1 MLNNST
7 TAAQTLNVSELLLN
21 ANWQRVESETKGA
34 VFTLEDF
41 AKGWDTIYV
50 RPAQLQVQSVAPKMR
65 KLTAPTF
72 LLSSF
77 ESKMAYVLASEEN
90 PVYIPYEYKR
100 DDKLGYLMAFRI
112 SPMITP
118 EYLYYMCKY
127 DEWKKFLSKIAKN
140 EKESYGIEPHWNLVG
155 ITGDYDPI
163 SNRFF
168 ELNAETLVRNLG
180 DITIPALEVQG
191 QRVAAAKNQAITEA
205 TRDKQSPTVADI
217 LPALNKYMDATRSIF
232 ADGPCRIGLLRELYR
247 LAAKTEA
254 NEKVLQIL
262 RVDQFPFT
270 ENVLSQEEML
280 TLAKY
285 IDTVF
290 NLLISPAEFSWTRE
304 GGWMQPQEVTDFM
317 VSLVDFKKDSVVYN
331 PFAGLASYSIALNGY
346 NVVGEELDSTT
357 WAIAQ
362 IRLFANGVS
371 SNINLADSFTQIES
385 TTTFDSI
392 ITSPA
397 IFREDDRQPLNI
409 LIQLYN
415 KLNDGGQ
422 LVCMIPTRNLQPIA
436 DIISKERSQLIE
448 ERSIKSIITL
458 PSNIFTGISVSQ
470 SVIVLTKGIKNDVIF
485 FGNASEY
492 TRFSRSFSR
501 MTSFDWQRF
510 VRDMQDSIETYAD
523 WGHVTEGC
531 VSAPIPYEQLKG
543 DNLMPAPYLVPIPEN
558 GILLS
563 EIAEIIRR
571 DRPNST
577 KANYIVKPSDIP
589 ANLHDRPYVPPTN
602 DSSEIR
608 STITIDGDAVILS
621 PSIMRYKS
629 VYLQDFHGTIGSPV
643 GLFYFLKPKSG
654 VSARYLAALFAT
666 KEVADQIKAASSG
679 GASARISSTAL
690 MNIVIPQHKTS
701 EEREQ
706 IISEVISSEM
716 SEKERELS
724 DRLDM
729 LKTGLRTTRH
739 AMVQTWSALQTN
751 WEELEFFIQDNG
763 GQMKLSD
770 VIGEK
775 NPISVKDMMATISH
789 SLKTLSNQIDSLK
802 LESVNWG
809 EAKFIDPFSFIKRY
823 IAKHTNP
830 RYKMVN
836 VGNDNHAEVP
846 WFNDE
851 TGESGV
857 HPVEAFYMFKAPE
870 RMVERIFDN
879 IIANAVAHGF
889 TDSHKDYRIV
899 FDWKSDDDGIVITI
913 ANNGEPFKNGVTGEM
928 VLTRGFT
935 TELNPQNG
943 NARIHS
949 GQGGFEIKE
958 HMDSLGG
965 KVRVISDPDSE
976 LPVIYELT
984 FTDTNFERVDL

>member
-1 MLNNST
+1 
-7 TAAQTLNVSELLLN
+7 
-21 ANWQRVESETKGA
+21 
-34 VFTLEDF
+34 
-41 AKGWDTIYV
+41 
-50 RPAQLQVQSVAPKMR
+50 
-65 KLTAPTF
+65 
-72 LLSSF
+72 
-77 ESKMAYVLASEEN
+77 
-90 PVYIPYEYKR
+90 
-100 DDKLGYLMAFRI
+100 
-112 SPMITP
+112 
-118 EYLYYMCKY
+118 
-127 DEWKKFLSKIAKN
+127 
-140 EKESYGIEPHWNLVG
+140 
-155 ITGDYDPI
+155 
-163 SNRFF
+163 
-168 ELNAETLVRNLG
+168 
-180 DITIPALEVQG
+180 
-191 QRVAAAKNQAITEA
+191 
-205 TRDKQSPTVADI
+205 
-217 LPALNKYMDATRSIF
+217 
-232 ADGPCRIGLLRELYR
+232 
-247 LAAKTEA
+247 
-254 NEKVLQIL
+254 
-262 RVDQFPFT
+262 
-270 ENVLSQEEML
+270 
-280 TLAKY
+280 
-285 IDTVF
+285 
-290 NLLISPAEFSWTRE
+290 
-304 GGWMQPQEVTDFM
+304 M
-317 VSLVDFKKDSVVYN
+317 VSLVDFKKDSEVYN
-331 PFAGLASYSIALNGY
+331 PFAGLASYSIALKGY

-371 SNINLADSFTQIES
+371 SYINLADSFKKIEGAA
-385 TTTFDSI
+385 TFDSI
-392 ITSPA
+392 ITSPV
-397 IFREDDRQPLNI
+397 IFKERGHQPLDI

-422 LVCMIPTRNLQPIA
+422 LVYLIPTQFLQSNGLINENRN
-436 DIISKERSQLIE
+436 KLIE
-448 ERSIKSIITL
+448 ERCIKSVITL
-458 PSNIFTGISVSQ
+458 PSNIFTGISMSQ
-470 SVIVLTKGIKNDVIF
+470 SVIVLTKGVKNDSIL
-485 FGNASEY
+485 FGNASGY
-492 TRFSRSFSR
+492 TRVSRSFSR

-510 VRDMQDSIETYAD
+510 VRDMKDSIEKYAD
-523 WGHVTEGC
+523 CGRVTEGC

-543 DNLMPAPYLVPIPEN
+543 SNLVPAPYLVPVPEN
-558 GILLS
+558 GVLLS
-563 EIAEIIRR
+563 EIADIILYLYGRN
-571 DRPNST
+571 P
-577 KANYIVKPSDIP
+577 KANYTVKLSDIP
-589 ANLHDRPYVPPTN
+589 ANLHDRPFVPQTT
-602 DSSEIR
+602 DSSERFFSR
-608 STITIDGDAVILS
+608 SFAIDGEAVILS
-621 PSIMRYKS
+621 TLKQNYKS
-629 VYLQDFHGTIGSPV
+629 VYLQDFHGFIDAQASS
-643 GLFYFLKPKSG
+643 LYFLKPKSG

-666 KEVADQIKAASSG
+666 KEVADQIKAAAPGSPIG
-679 GASARISSTAL
+679 RIPSDVL
-690 MNIVIPQHKTS
+690 MSVVVPQHKTP
-701 EEREQ
+701 EERER
-706 IISEVISSEM
+706 IVTEVISSEM
-716 SEKERELS
+716 SGKERELF

-729 LKTGLRTTRH
+729 LNTGLRTTRH

-770 VIGEK
+770 VIGDV

-809 EAKFIDPFSFIKRY
+809 EAKLIDPFSFIKRY

>member
-1 MLNNST
+1 
-7 TAAQTLNVSELLLN
+7 
-21 ANWQRVESETKGA
+21 
-34 VFTLEDF
+34 
-41 AKGWDTIYV
+41 
-50 RPAQLQVQSVAPKMR
+50 
-65 KLTAPTF
+65 
-72 LLSSF
+72 
-77 ESKMAYVLASEEN
+77 MAYVLASEEN

-100 DDKLGYLMAFRI
+100 DAKLGYLMAFRI

-140 EKESYGIEPHWNLVG
+140 EKESYGIEPHWNLVE

-205 TRDKQSPTVADI
+205 KRDKQSPSVADI
-217 LPALNKYMDATRSIF
+217 LPALNKYMDATRTIF
-232 ADGPCRIGLLRELYR
+232 ADGPRRIGLLRELYK
-247 LAAKTEA
+247 LAADTEA

-262 RVDQFPFT
+262 RVDQYPFT
-270 ENVLSQEEML
+270 ENVLSHKEMSTL
-280 TLAKY
+280 TKY

-290 NLLISPAEFSWTRE
+290 NLLISPAEFSWARE

-317 VSLVDFKKDSVVYN
+317 VSLADFKKDSVVYN

-371 SNINLADSFTQIES
+371 SNINLADSFTQIERAV
-385 TTTFDSI
+385 TFDSI
-392 ITSPA
+392 ISSPIILKDA
-397 IFREDDRQPLNI
+397 GRKPLDI
-409 LIQLYN
+409 LMQLYK

-422 LVCMIPTRNLQPIA
+422 LVCIVPTNTLQPMS
-436 DIISKERSQLIE
+436 DNSKDRAQLIQE
-448 ERSIKSIITL
+448 QSVKSIITL
-458 PSNIFTGISVSQ
+458 PNNIFAGTSTSM

-485 FGNASEY
+485 FGNASGY

-571 DRPNST
+571 DHKNNT
-577 KANYIVKPSDIP
+577 KANFIVKPSDIP
-589 ANLHDRPYVPPTN
+589 ANLHDRPYVPQTN
-602 DSSEIR
+602 NSSEIFR
-608 STITIDGDAVILS
+608 SSYTIDCDVAILS
-621 PSIMRYKS
+621 PSQYGYKS
-629 VYLQDFHGTIGSPV
+629 VYLQDFHGSIDAPV
-643 GLFYFLKPKSG
+643 GLLYFLKPKSG

-666 KEVADQIKAASSG
+666 KKVADQIKAASS
-679 GASARISSTAL
+679 STILTRISSTSL

-706 IISEVISSEM
+706 LISEVISSEM

-724 DRLDM
+724 SRLNM
-729 LKTGLRTTRH
+729 LNTGLRTTRH
-739 AMVQTWSALQTN
+739 AMAQTWLALQSN
-751 WEELEFFIQDNG
+751 WELLRLFMQGNG
-763 GQMKLSD
+763 GQMSLSD
-770 VIGEK
+770 IIGIV
-775 NPISVKDMMATISH
+775 NPISVENMMATISH
-789 SLKTLSNQIDSLK
+789 SLITLNNQINSLK
-802 LESVNWG
+802 LEHVNWG
-809 EAKFIDPFSFIKRY
+809 EAKDIYPIAFINQY
-823 IAKHTNP
+823 IAKHSNP
-830 RYKMVN
+830 RYKMIN
-836 VGNDNHAEVP
+836 VGTAAPVNILLYK
-846 WFNDE
+846 DE
-851 TGESGV
+851 TDESGAQYIDAL
-857 HPVEAFYMFKAPE
+857 EKFKAPK
-870 RMVERIFDN
+870 RMVELIFDD

-889 TDSHKDYRIV
+889 TENRDDYCIV
-899 FDWKSDDDGIVITI
+899 FDCTSTAEGIVITI
-913 ANNGEPFKNGVTGEM
+913 ANNGNPFKNGVTGEM

-935 TELNPQNG
+935 TELSSNNKNG
-943 NARIHS
+943 KIHS

-958 HMDSLGG
+958 LMNGLG
-965 KVRVISDPDSE
+965 KVKVISDPDSE
-976 LPVIYELT
+976 YPVIYELT
-984 FTDTNFERVDL
+984 FTDINCQRVSH